1 MSLAARVPFNR
12 RKSLIQMQ
20 RGGAPMH
27 LQGQLDPRQL
37 ALQRRRSG
45 IQPTEITMGVSN
57 WKAKQKQEKAKKQE
71 EREKDLTLTVVD
83 DRLSD
88 ASISDM
94 SSDEDWDHEDFDDED
109 TGCLA

>member
-1 MSLAARVPFNR
+1 MSLAARAGLPYNR

-57 WKAKQKQEKAKKQE
+57 WKAKHKQDEAKKQE

-83 DRLSD
+83 DRLSE
-88 ASISDM
+88 ASVCTPTSKVTLFGAP
-94 SSDEDWDHEDFDDED
+94 SWR
-109 TGCLA
+109 